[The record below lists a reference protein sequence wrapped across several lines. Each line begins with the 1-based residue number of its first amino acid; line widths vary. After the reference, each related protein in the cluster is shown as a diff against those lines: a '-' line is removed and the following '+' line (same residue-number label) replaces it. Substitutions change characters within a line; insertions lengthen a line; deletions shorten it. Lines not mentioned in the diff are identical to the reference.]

1 MVFGRSYHLIEYS
14 DYLTIGLNPNA
25 NLKDVL
31 WKSNGL
37 RRFFLK
43 FFFDA
48 SARGVFW
55 GPRGAFGVVVG
66 VTLAVFVFTQMPV
79 LKISRRCSQ
88 IGQIFL
94 ILWMGITCVWR
105 CIVGRDVAYH
115 VLIMR
120 R

>member
-25 NLKDVL
+25 NLNDVL
-31 WKSNGL
+31 WKCNGL

-43 FFFDA
+43 NFSEA

-55 GPRGAFGVVVG
+55 GPRGACRM
-66 VTLAVFVFTQMPV
+66 FTQMPV
-79 LKISRRCSQ
+79 LNFTRMVVLGFTQIPQ